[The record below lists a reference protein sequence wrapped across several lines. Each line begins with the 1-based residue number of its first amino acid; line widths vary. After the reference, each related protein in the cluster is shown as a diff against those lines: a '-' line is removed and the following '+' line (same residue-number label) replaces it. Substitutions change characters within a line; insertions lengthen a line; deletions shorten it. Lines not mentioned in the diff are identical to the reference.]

1 MPIVEFSEDDLKR
14 GVIVTPAWYRMLIVE
29 VGEKLSK
36 DQGSTN
42 YPVEGRIIK
51 NAEDGSTAF
60 AGVPI
65 TWNFNSKAMGFSRG
79 FLSALGVAVEAHKR
93 YDLAAAKGMEIE
105 VFVENGTYEGR
116 LVNRVEHKYRKV
128 GAGGESPE

>member
-1 MPIVEFSEDDLKR
+1 MPLVQFSEDDMKR
-14 GVIVTPAWYRMLIVE
+14 GVIVQPAWYRMLILE
-29 VGEKLSK
+29 VGEKPSK
-36 DQGSTN
+36 DGGSTN
-42 YPVEGRIIK
+42 YPVEGKIIV
-51 NAEDGSTAF
+51 NAENGSTDF

-79 FLSALGVAVEAHKR
+79 FLEALGVTVEPNKR

-128 GAGGESPE
+128 GAAGV